1 MNELALLDGKPV
13 RTTPFHRW
21 PVFDEREIEAVKK
34 VISSGNWWQY
44 SYGESSGLKET
55 KEGALSEV
63 GRFQKAFARKH
74 GCRYGVAAANGTDT
88 LNILMRALGIG
99 PGDEVIVP
107 AYSYIASASCVLEVN
122 AVPVFVDI
130 DSDTYNIDP
139 SRIEEAITERTKA
152 ILPVHFAGRI
162 ADMEAIGEIA
172 GRHGIPVVEDA
183 AQAHGAS
190 VAGRMAGSLGIAGSF
205 SFQASKNMTAGEG
218 GVITTNDFQLAQ
230 RAEALAWSG
239 RKFGKGW
246 YRFYTLGWNARMTE
260 FQGAI
265 LRVQLERL
273 EEQTRSRQENASYL
287 NSLLQDIPGF
297 DPLPV
302 PLDTTSHAYHLYI
315 IRYREEELDGIPRE
329 RIIEALQAEGI
340 PVVAGYPIPLYKNP
354 LFLNKSFWEKGCP
367 LSCSHYPGE
376 VDFAAYEQQCP
387 SAERACSREA
397 LWLKQQ
403 IFLGSR
409 EDMEDIAVACRK
421 VAENKSRLL
430 ENRESI

>member
-1 MNELALLDGKPV
+1 MNKLALYDGNPV
-13 RTTPFHRW
+13 RATPFHEW
-21 PVFDEREIEAVKK
+21 PVFDEREIEAVKQ

-55 KEGALSEV
+55 KGGMLSEV
-63 GRFQKAFARKH
+63 GRFQKAFAHKH
-74 GCRYGVAAANGTDT
+74 GCRYGIAAANGTDT
-88 LNILMRALGIG
+88 LNILMRALEIG

-107 AYSYIASASCVLEVN
+107 AYSYIASATCVLEVN

-130 DSDTYNIDP
+130 DPDTYNIDP
-139 SRIEEAITERTKA
+139 SRIEEAVTERTRA

-162 ADMEAIGEIA
+162 ADMKAINEIA
-172 GRHGIPVVEDA
+172 GRHEIPVVEDA

-190 VAGRMAGSLGIAGSF
+190 ANGRMAGSLGIAGSF

-218 GVITTNDFQLAQ
+218 GVITTNDLQLAQ
-230 RAEALAWSG
+230 KAESLAWSG
-239 RKFGKGW
+239 RAFGKGW
-246 YRFYTLGWNARMTE
+246 YRFYALGWNTRMTE

-273 EEQTRSRQENASYL
+273 EEQTRLRQENASYL
-287 NSLLQDIPGF
+287 NGLLQEIPGF
-297 DPLPV
+297 EPLPV
-302 PLDTTSHAYHLYI
+302 PEDPASHAYHLYI
-315 IRYREEELDGIPRE
+315 IRYREEELEGIPKE

-340 PVVAGYPIPLYKNP
+340 PVAAGYPIPLYKNP
-354 LFLNKSFWEKGCP
+354 MFLNKNFWAKGCP
-367 LSCSHYPGE
+367 LSCSHYPQE
-376 VDFAAYEQQCP
+376 VDYAAYEHKCC

-409 EDMEDIAVACRK
+409 KDMEDIAEACRK
-421 VAENKSRLL
+421 VAENKSRL
-430 ENRESI
+430 